1 MSMFTRDDLLN
12 DQGRYKTRGL
22 FKEVCR
28 PEDEPIFTWSK
39 SSDKEGLINLRD
51 LYLLYSVD
59 DPSEATFAEVVCE
72 DLGWWE
78 EVKTSKWMKDQL
90 NEWRK
95 VATVK
100 RKAKAFKAIIK
111 EIEEGGR
118 SSFTAA
124 KYLIEEPWIDKR
136 TKGAR
141 EASQETTEKA
151 HESVSGDLVRLQDY
165 LQERQN
171 G

>member
-22 FKEVCR
+22 FREVCR

-39 SSDKEGLINLRD
+39 GTDTHGLINLRD
-51 LYLLYSVD
+51 LYIRYSVD
-59 DPSEATFAEVVCE
+59 DPSEATFAEAVCE
-72 DLGWWE
+72 DIGWWE
-78 EVKTSKWMKDQL
+78 EVKTTSWIKGPL
-90 NEWRK
+90 SEWRK
-95 VATVK
+95 VATIK
-100 RKAKAFKAIIK
+100 RKAKAFQAILK

-136 TKGAR
+136 TKGAK
-141 EASQETTEKA
+141 EAAQETTEKA
-151 HESVSGDLVRLQDY
+151 FESVSGDVIRLKNY
-165 LQERQN
+165 LQETQN